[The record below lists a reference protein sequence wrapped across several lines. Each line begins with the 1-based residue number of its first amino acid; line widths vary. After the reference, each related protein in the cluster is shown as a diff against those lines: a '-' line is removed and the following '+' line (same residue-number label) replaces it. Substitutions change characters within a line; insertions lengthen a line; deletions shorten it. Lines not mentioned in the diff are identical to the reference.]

1 MDPIFQ
7 FTDLSTHVQNCSS
20 DECILPTCV
29 NRKLNNAKTSH
40 KQLQQHKKRDWS
52 TTVSDV
58 RHKKENI
65 QHDKELDEATALFFE
80 DLEELMKG
88 DLGKTPPS
96 CLATDIVAKNSFY
109 LSQNIPGCNQL
120 HIAADNDVE
129 LILNSQQKKGY
140 EFAQSPSDTELAMVP
155 TGISPD
161 QLTGRSLKTQSSPL
175 EMEKFIPFGDFPYQR
190 PSSRIKATT
199 ATTKG
204 TEELP
209 SFCSLRDSKL
219 LHEDENNLKKQAPV
233 KQPTNAKR
241 LWGILAQILQMIEEG
256 SVSEDSEAFCVKV
269 LQKALA
275 ELQLRFLPQKLVKKK
290 RKKEEKS
297 SMEKETCTAVGIQ
310 IE

>member
-7 FTDLSTHVQNCSS
+7 FTDLSTHMQNCSS

-29 NRKLNNAKTSH
+29 NWKLNNAKTSH
-40 KQLQQHKKRDWS
+40 KQRQQHKKREWS
-52 TTVSDV
+52 ATVSDV
-58 RHKKENI
+58 RHKKEKL
-65 QHDKELDEATALFFE
+65 QHDKEVDEATALFFE

-88 DLGKTPPS
+88 DLGKTLPS
-96 CLATDIVAKNSFY
+96 CLATDIDAKNSFY
-109 LSQNIPGCNQL
+109 VSQDQL
-120 HIAADNDVE
+120 HIDAYNDVE
-129 LILNSQQKKGY
+129 RILNSQQKKSY

-155 TGISPD
+155 TGISLD

-175 EMEKFIPFGDFPYQR
+175 EMEKFILFGDFPYQR
-190 PSSRIKATT
+190 PSSRMKATT

-209 SFCSLRDSKL
+209 FFCSLRDSKL
-219 LHEDENNLKKQAPV
+219 PHEDENNLKKQAPV

-297 SMEKETCTAVGIQ
+297 SMENETCTAVGMQ

>member
-29 NRKLNNAKTSH
+29 NRKLNIAKTSH

-58 RHKKENI
+58 RHKKEKL
-65 QHDKELDEATALFFE
+65 QHDKEIDEATALFFE

-96 CLATDIVAKNSFY
+96 CLATDIDAKNSFY
-109 LSQNIPGCNQL
+109 VSQDIPGCNQL
-120 HIAADNDVE
+120 HIGEDNDVE
-129 LILNSQQKKGY
+129 LILNSQQKKSY
-140 EFAQSPSDTELAMVP
+140 EFAESPSDTELAMVP
-155 TGISPD
+155 TGISLD

-190 PSSRIKATT
+190 PSSRMTATT
-199 ATTKG
+199 ATTKA
-204 TEELP
+204 TEKLP
-209 SFCSLRDSKL
+209 SFCNLKDGKRHHD
-219 LHEDENNLKKQAPV
+219 DENKLKKQAPII
-233 KQPTNAKR
+233 QPTNAKR

-256 SVSEDSEAFCVKV
+256 SVSEDSEAFCVEV

-275 ELQLRFLPQKLVKKK
+275 ELQVRFSPSK
-290 RKKEEKS
+290 
-297 SMEKETCTAVGIQ
+297 
-310 IE
+310 

>member
-20 DECILPTCV
+20 DECILPICV
-29 NRKLNNAKTSH
+29 NWKLNIAKTSH

-58 RHKKENI
+58 RHKKEKL
-65 QHDKELDEATALFFE
+65 QHDKEIDEATALFFE

-96 CLATDIVAKNSFY
+96 CLATDIDAKNSFY
-109 LSQNIPGCNQL
+109 VSQNIPGRNQL
-120 HIAADNDVE
+120 HIGADNDVE
-129 LILNSQQKKGY
+129 LILNSQQKKSY

-161 QLTGRSLKTQSSPL
+161 QLTGRSLKTQSFPL

-190 PSSRIKATT
+190 PSSRMTATT
-199 ATTKG
+199 ATTKA
-204 TEELP
+204 TEKLP
-209 SFCSLRDSKL
+209 SFCNLKDGKRNHD
-219 LHEDENNLKKQAPV
+219 DENKLKKQAPII
-233 KQPTNAKR
+233 QPNNAKR
-241 LWGILAQILQMIEEG
+241 LWRILAQILQMIEEG

-275 ELQLRFLPQKLVKKK
+275 ELQLRFLPQKSVKKK
-290 RKKEEKS
+290 RKKAEKS
-297 SMEKETCTAVGIQ
+297 SVETET
-310 IE
+310 

>member
-7 FTDLSTHVQNCSS
+7 FTDLSTHMQNCSS

-29 NRKLNNAKTSH
+29 NWKLNNAKTSH
-40 KQLQQHKKRDWS
+40 KQRQQHKKREWS
-52 TTVSDV
+52 ATVSDV
-58 RHKKENI
+58 RHKKEKL
-65 QHDKELDEATALFFE
+65 QHDKEVDEATALFFE

-88 DLGKTPPS
+88 DLGKTLPS
-96 CLATDIVAKNSFY
+96 CLATDIDAKNSFY
-109 LSQNIPGCNQL
+109 VSQDQL
-120 HIAADNDVE
+120 HIDAYNDVE
-129 LILNSQQKKGY
+129 RILNSQQKKSY
-140 EFAQSPSDTELAMVP
+140 EFAQSPSDTELAMVS

-175 EMEKFIPFGDFPYQR
+175 EMEKFILFGDFPYQR
-190 PSSRIKATT
+190 PSSRMKATT

-209 SFCSLRDSKL
+209 FFCSLRDSKL
-219 LHEDENNLKKQAPV
+219 PHEDENNLKKQAPV

-275 ELQLRFLPQKLVKKK
+275 ELQLRFLPQK
-290 RKKEEKS
+290 
-297 SMEKETCTAVGIQ
+297 
-310 IE
+310 

>member
-29 NRKLNNAKTSH
+29 NWKLNVAKTSH
-40 KQLQQHKKRDWS
+40 KQLQQHKKREWS

-58 RHKKENI
+58 RHKKEKL

-88 DLGKTPPS
+88 DLGKTLPS
-96 CLATDIVAKNSFY
+96 CLATDIDAKNSFY
-109 LSQNIPGCNQL
+109 VSQNIPGCNQL

-190 PSSRIKATT
+190 PTSRITATT

-209 SFCSLRDSKL
+209 FFCSLRDSKL
-219 LHEDENNLKKQAPV
+219 PHEDENKLKKQAPII
-233 KQPTNAKR
+233 QTTNAKR
-241 LWGILAQILQMIEEG
+241 LWGILAQILKMIEEG
-256 SVSEDSEAFCVKV
+256 SDSEDSEAFCVKV

-275 ELQLRFLPQKLVKKK
+275 ELQLRFLPQKRV
-290 RKKEEKS
+290 
-297 SMEKETCTAVGIQ
+297 
-310 IE
+310 